1 MATSRPEDER
11 AEREAADWFAK
22 LNTLSV
28 TTAALEQFQ
37 AWRRIPSNDAAYERI
52 EALWDVGGRLR
63 DDPDIQRGVAQALN
77 RRPWL
82 HRALDLWNA
91 APKARNGAIAMAAA
105 ALLALTFVI
114 DQSGQYRTGVGEQ
127 QVVTLDDGSRLRLDT
142 DSRVKVR
149 FGKAGRDIRL
159 LRGQV
164 FFDVAHDPS
173 RPFVVTA
180 DGTRVRALGTRFDVR
195 LAGEAVKV
203 TLVEGSVEVTQP
215 ETAKAWRLAPGQAL
229 NTDQTTVQP
238 RQVDV
243 AAATSWTSGRLIF
256 RETPLAQAVAE
267 VNRYSRNKVVVDS
280 PRLQNVSVNGVFE
293 VGDTEAFVSAVSD
306 LFELD
311 AKRTEREI
319 RLTPKA

>member
-63 DDPDIQRGVAQALN
+63 DDPDIQRSVAQALN
-77 RRPWL
+77 RRPWP

-164 FFDVAHDPS
+164 FFDVAHDAN

-180 DGTRVRALGTRFDVR
+180 DGTEVRALGTRFDVR
-195 LAGEAVKV
+195 LTGQAVKV
-203 TLVEGSVEVTQP
+203 TLVEGSVEVTQLQ
-215 ETAKAWRLAPGQAL
+215 TAKAWRLAPGEAL
-229 NTDQTTVQP
+229 NTDQTSAQP
-238 RQVDV
+238 RRVDV
-243 AAATSWTSGRLIF
+243 AAATSWTTGRLIF
-256 RETPLAQAVAE
+256 RETPLAQAVAD
-267 VNRYSRNKVVVDS
+267 VNRYSRSKVVVDA
-280 PRLQNVSVNGVFE
+280 PRLQSVSVNGVFE

-306 LFELD
+306 LFELNVE
-311 AKRTEREI
+311 RSEREV